1 MSSSSGSGSHH
12 SGLFPA
18 TLWSAI
24 SQARQLENTPAALEG
39 LGRLARAYWRPLYIY
54 LRQRGRDHET
64 ASDDVQGFFADL
76 LSREFL
82 SYAQPDQGRF
92 RSFLLASLQRWLGKQ
107 ADHAN
112 RQKRGGGWERVNIDI
127 AGENTA
133 FPELVADEDP
143 AHAFDRQWALEIVDR
158 AVIRLKQAYADR
170 GRAETFAALR
180 NALPGGTTLPAY
192 EVLAEQT
199 GMSEPTLRKAVHDL
213 RTRFAA
219 AIRQEITCTVN
230 DPAEV
235 EEEVRYLAA
244 LLRS

>member
-1 MSSSSGSGSHH
+1 MSGHPPSSHH

-24 SQARQLENTPAALEG
+24 SQARQLEDTPAALEG

-64 ASDDVQGFFADL
+64 ASDEVQGFFADL
-76 LSREFL
+76 LSRDFL
-82 SYAQPDQGRF
+82 TYAQPELGRF
-92 RSFLLASLQRWLGKQ
+92 RSFLLASLQRWLGRQ

-112 RQKRGGGWERVNIDI
+112 RQKRGGGWERVKLDF
-127 AGENTA
+127 AGDHVV
-133 FPELVADEDP
+133 FPELITDEDP
-143 AHAFDRQWALEIVDR
+143 SHAFDRQWALEIVDR
-158 AVIRLKQAYADR
+158 AVLRLEQAYAER

-180 NALPGGTTLPAY
+180 NALPGGAPLPAY
-192 EVLAEQT
+192 EVLAGQT

-219 AIRQEITCTVN
+219 AIRQEIACTVS

-235 EEEVRYLAA
+235 EDEVRYLGA
-244 LLRS
+244 LLRG